1 MAVTTNQGL
10 ILPDATDNANVPLT
24 FTDFVTTAVS
34 GMENKLVQRF
44 VSAVDRTARN
54 PTPSE
59 GELSYL
65 TDVNEYHSF
74 NGTVWVNISTA
85 NYYASS
91 TADTPALTNVN
102 QDVPGATVTFS
113 TVAANAVFKVTA
125 NFDSRVNT
133 VAGTKI
139 ILGRLNVDGVI
150 QTAEST
156 FVGNFNGARVT
167 AGQQWKGTLPLAGAH
182 TLKLVAAIDVA
193 GGDYRVLNFHSNL
206 SVDITELV

>member
-10 ILPDATDNANVPLT
+10 ILPDAGDNANVPLT
-24 FTDFVTTAVS
+24 FTDFVTTAGS
-34 GMENKLVQRF
+34 GIENRLVLRYA
-44 VSAVDRTARN
+44 SAADRTARN
-54 PTPSE
+54 PAPNE

-65 TDVNEYHSF
+65 SDVNQYHSF
-74 NGTVWVNISTA
+74 NGTVWVNINTVS
-85 NYYASS
+85 YFASS
-91 TADTPALTNVN
+91 TADTGALTNVN
-102 QDVPGATVTFS
+102 QDVPGATVSFS
-113 TVAANAVFKVTA
+113 TVTANAAYFVTS

-139 ILGRLNVDGVI
+139 ILGRLNVDGVV
-150 QTAEST
+150 QTAEAT

-167 AGQQWKGTLPLAGAH
+167 SGQQWSGTLPLAGAH

-206 SVDITELV
+206 RVTITELI